1 MPITSGDSFKDFDI
15 LQTGMFFDVAS
26 GIGGLPLG
34 RMVEFWG
41 QQNSGKST
49 AAMQVIAAAQK
60 KGLKCLL
67 IDTEYSYTSEWA
79 EKLGVDTKK
88 LDVLREL
95 TAESTL
101 DQTEEFIKGGKY
113 QVVVLDSLGQLSSRI
128 WFEKQAG
135 EKTIGAQA
143 SLIHQFV
150 LKTIPYVVMNK
161 ILFIGISHER
171 KDMEWGKLFSL
182 GGNKWAEKKK
192 LSFRFVAKTYRMQ
205 GEKVLGK
212 TIEVICTK
220 NHCGGPEGEK
230 TPAFL
235 SADEGFSMAA
245 DMLDAA
251 IAAGVFER
259 TGNTFHFRGE
269 KIGTMKAVREWAKTH
284 EEELKES
291 LNA

>member
-1 MPITSGDSFKDFDI
+1 MPITSGDSFKDYDV
-15 LQTGMFFDVAS
+15 LRTGMFFDVAS

-49 AAMQVIAAAQK
+49 AAMQVIASAQK
-60 KGLKCLL
+60 EGLKCLL

-88 LDVLREL
+88 LDVLREI
-95 TAESTL
+95 TAEETL
-101 DQTEEFIKGGKY
+101 NQAEAFIKSGKY
-113 QVVVLDSLGQLSSRI
+113 KVIVLDSLGQLSSRI
-128 WFEKQAG
+128 WFEKESG
-135 EKTIGAQA
+135 EKTIGTQA

-192 LSFRFVAKTYRMQ
+192 LSFRFVAKSYRMQ

-212 TIEVICTK
+212 VIEVVVSK
-220 NHCGGPEGEK
+220 NHVGSSEGQK
-230 TPAFL
+230 FPAVL
-235 SADEGFSMAA
+235 MVDEGFSAEA
-245 DMLDAA
+245 DALDAA
-251 IAAGVFER
+251 VAAGKFER
-259 TGNTFHFRGE
+259 VGNTFYLSGE
-269 KIGTMKAVREWAKTH
+269 KIGTMKVLREWY
-284 EEELKES
+284 KE
-291 LNA
+291 NAEKLG